1 MVYKVKFLLRQNN
14 IFTSQKLIG
23 SAFSKLSAR
32 FYKKILHAPK
42 RFLFVCVALFFIF
55 GFFALKL
62 PIDASSD
69 SLILENDKDFKTYE
83 SILKNYSTKDFLI
96 LAFSPKSGDIF
107 SPGSLETLK
116 KLNADLNAIPQ
127 VQNVLSILN
136 APLLKSIPNLDLQ
149 ETLKLSPTL
158 LSEKIDLNLAKK
170 EILNH
175 PFFLQNLIAKDAKT
189 AGIVITLKDSPH
201 LEDLKN
207 LKNTATS
214 EFEKKEIQTL
224 ITLEKK
230 RLQAQNDSTIQAL
243 KALQKKYE
251 GLEIGGIPLIASD
264 MIAYVKSDLITY
276 GTTLSVILAF
286 MLWIFFRN
294 WQFVAL
300 TLGICFFT
308 LVLSSGIF
316 AALGYQITVVSS
328 NYVSLLLIINVSLV
342 VHLIVAYLEFY
353 EKFPNATQKS
363 LLYATLISKQAP
375 SFFAVLTTMIG
386 FLSLVYSNILPIIH
400 LGIVMSLGVSVA
412 LIFTFI
418 LFASVLALIPKPK
431 KIAKLSTIQES
442 LLRLCANLAI
452 KKSKTI
458 YTISLLC
465 IAFSLYG
472 IQNLKVENSFV
483 NYFKDSS
490 AIKQGLL
497 KIDQEL
503 GGTVPLEILV
513 TFINTDKKDS
523 TNSFE
528 SEFEAEFTALE
539 SQDAY
544 WFDSQKLR
552 IAKSVHSYLQTNPY
566 IGSILSLHSLSM
578 LLDNLG
584 IGADDFTIAFLYKN
598 VSPDLKA
605 QLFTPYANIQENQLR
620 FSLRTFDSN
629 PNLERNA
636 FITQIKADLQELLKN
651 ENVKLEVNGAMV
663 LYNNLLQ
670 NLIASQVDTLSF
682 VIGMIFLVFILIF
695 RSFKLAIIALLTNLI
710 PLGTIFGILGI
721 SGIPL
726 DLMGVTIAAIAL
738 GIGVDDV
745 IHYIHRFM
753 AEFKIHPLEQAL
765 LNSHSSIGNA
775 MYYTTLIIVVGFC
788 MMMTSNFIPTIYFG
802 FLTTL
807 VMLLMLVSAL
817 ILLPALLYSFYKKA

>member
-1 MVYKVKFLLRQNN
+1 MKQNRFQLFY
-14 IFTSQKLIG
+14 I
-23 SAFSKLSAR
+23 FSKILAR
-32 FYKKILHAPK
+32 FYKKVLRTPK
-42 RFLFVCVALFFIF
+42 RFLFACVACFFIF

-83 SILKNYSTKDFLI
+83 SLLKNYSAKDFLI
-96 LAFSPKSGDIF
+96 LAFSPKNGDVF
-107 SPGSLETLK
+107 SPSSLETLE
-116 KLNADLNAIPQ
+116 KLSIDLKEIPQ
-127 VQNVLSILN
+127 IQSVLSILN
-136 APLLKSIPNLDLQ
+136 APLLKSVPNLDLQ
-149 ETLKLSPTL
+149 ETLRLNPTL
-158 LSEKIDLNLAKK
+158 LSKEVDKNLAKK

-189 AGIVITLKDSPH
+189 AGIIITLKDSSH
-201 LEDLKN
+201 LEDLKH
-207 LKNTATS
+207 LKNTTS
-214 EFEKKEIQTL
+214 IESEKQELQKL

-230 RLQAQNDSTIQAL
+230 HLQAQNDSTIKAL
-243 KALQKKYE
+243 KALQNKYE
-251 GLEIGGIPLIASD
+251 GLKIGGIPLIASD

-276 GTTLSVILAF
+276 GATLSVILAL
-286 MLWIFFRN
+286 MLWIFFRS

-342 VHLIVAYLEFY
+342 VHLIVSYLEFY
-353 EKFPNATQKS
+353 EKFPKATQKS
-363 LLYATLISKQAP
+363 LIYATLISKQAP

-386 FLSLVYSNILPIIH
+386 FISLVYSNILPIIH

-418 LFASVLALIPKPK
+418 LFSSILALLPKPN
-431 KIAKLSTIQES
+431 KIAKLSTSQES
-442 LLRLCANLAI
+442 FLRFCANFAI
-452 KKSKTI
+452 KKPKTI
-458 YTISLLC
+458 YTIALLC
-465 IAFSLYG
+465 VVFSLYG

-490 AIKQGLL
+490 EIKQGLL
-497 KIDQEL
+497 KIDKEL
-503 GGTVPLEILV
+503 GGTVPLDILI
-513 TFINTDKKDS
+513 TF
-523 TNSFE
+523 TNKNKEKQNPASSFE
-528 SEFEAEFTALE
+528 AEFEAEFTALE

-552 IAKSVHSYLQTNPY
+552 IAKSVHNYLQTNPY
-566 IGSILSLHSLSM
+566 IGSILSLHSLAM
-578 LLDNLG
+578 LLDNLE
-584 IGADDFTIAFLYKN
+584 IGADDFSIAFLYKN
-598 VSPDLKA
+598 VSNELKS

-629 PNLERNA
+629 PTLERNA
-636 FITQIKADLQELLKN
+636 FIAKIKADLQNLLKD
-651 ENVKLEVNGAMV
+651 ENVRLEINGAMV

-682 VIGMIFLVFILIF
+682 VIAMIFLVFLLVF
-695 RSFKLAIIALLTNLI
+695 RSFKLALIALLTNLI
-710 PLGTIFGILGI
+710 PLGTIFGILGA

-745 IHYIHRFM
+745 IHYIHRFV
-753 AEFKIHPLEQAL
+753 AEFKINSLEQAL

-807 VMLLMLVSAL
+807 VMLLMLASAL
-817 ILLPALLYSFYKKA
+817 ILLPALLHSFYKKS